1 MTETPPFV
9 PLWCSS
15 AFSFLLGA
23 SHPAE
28 LVEQAVSLG
37 CAGIALTD
45 RDSLGGVVEAWQTTR
60 EQEGREPGGRTADG
74 ADLPLIVGAEVTVS
88 RGDPSAAYAL
98 EPGAGWFRILLYATS
113 REGYGN
119 ISELISRGRLRRPK
133 GESLVTIAE
142 VAELSDDVLLIWNE
156 ESGTR
161 ADLAALL
168 PAFPG
173 RAWVG
178 ISRHFRSR
186 ERRTEAVLCAAATKF
201 DLPVVALPRVL
212 YHDPSRREVQDVL
225 TSIRQGTVLDD
236 IADVLMP
243 NTSYAVP
250 SPRAVHQIYRD
261 HPEWVAETR
270 RIAERCMFS
279 LGEIRYRYPSETRP
293 DGMTDI
299 GWLRELTRVGAAGR
313 YPRKRHPDG
322 PPREITSQLERELA
336 LIEELDYSGY
346 FLTMAEIVEF
356 CRREGIICQG
366 RGSAANSIVCY
377 CLGITAIDPVRM
389 NLLFERFI
397 SRERAEPPD
406 IDLDIEHHR
415 REEVI
420 QHVYRRYG
428 RDRAAMV
435 ANIVRFRRRSA
446 VREVGAAFGLS
457 DITLD
462 QMAKL
467 LGHHEIS
474 LAEAAEQA
482 GLDGTTPRVA
492 AFLRVAEGVRGLPRH
507 LSIHPG
513 GFLLGRD
520 PIARIVPLENAA
532 MEDRTVIQ
540 WDKHG
545 VEGMSLFKVDLLGLG
560 ALTHLDYAFRL
571 LERHLDVS
579 LNLAAIPMDVPR
591 VYAMLRKADTVGVF
605 QLESRAQM
613 AMLPRLRPQE
623 FYDLVVE
630 ISIVR
635 PGPITGGMVHP
646 YLRRR
651 RGEEPVE
658 YPHPELEPILAKT
671 LGVPLFQ
678 EQVMKLAMVAA
689 DYTPGEADQLRR
701 DMAAW
706 RQTGRIEKHQTRII
720 ERMVARGI
728 EREFAERVFEQ
739 IRGFGEY
746 GFPESHAASFSLIA
760 YATAWVRAFYPAVF
774 ICALLNAWPMGFYSP
789 AGIVSDARRHGV
801 ALRPMDVLNSE
812 WECTLEERGRNGSGG
827 GSSGSGGGAPGAG
840 GGSPSAGGRTSAGGS
855 TKTVAASHER
865 GDGEAG
871 GVGAPAS
878 PHAPGDSHL
887 AVRIGL
893 RFVKGLGKSDWERIR
908 RVRAEEQWA
917 GSGTAGLAR
926 FFRRCKLDRDTQVAL
941 AQAGALRSITVD
953 RRSSVWEGIYNPV
966 EDRAISHEAIMTCA
980 EEATGDGATAD
991 DRREYA
997 LFINNLVDTAQ
1008 VTFEVLPHA
1017 EEIAWDYLAGSHST
1031 AAHPLEPYRG
1041 WLEERAYPAAA
1052 TLARAAHDS
1061 RISVIGMVICRQR
1074 PSTAGGTVFMTLEDE
1089 TGFINLIIWPDRFQK
1104 LRTVLLTGSFLG
1116 VRGTVQQAEGVVHVI
1131 VDEAWHPEL
1140 PHPAVATVSRDFH

>member
-1 MTETPPFV
+1 MTDAPPFV

-15 AFSFLLGA
+15 AFSFLVGA

-28 LVEQAVSLG
+28 LVERAADLG

-45 RDSLGGVVEAWQTTR
+45 RDSLGGVVEAWQATR
-60 EQEGREPGGRTADG
+60 DLEGREPTGREPRGREPEERTAG
-74 ADLPLIVGAEVTVS
+74 GEALPLLIGAEVTVT
-88 RGDPSAAYAL
+88 RGDPTAVEAL
-98 EPGAGWFRILLYATS
+98 DPGAGWFRILLYATT

-119 ISELISRGRLRRPK
+119 LAALISRGRLRRPK

-142 VAELSDDVLLIWNE
+142 VTELSGDLLLIWNE
-156 ESGTR
+156 ESGGEE
-161 ADLAALL
+161 DLAALL
-168 PAFPG
+168 PAFAG

-186 ERRTEAVLCAAATKF
+186 ERRTERVLITAAAKF
-201 DLPVVALPRVL
+201 DLPIVALPRIL
-212 YHDPSRREVQDVL
+212 YHDASRREVQDVL
-225 TSIRQGTVLDD
+225 TGIRRGAVLDD
-236 IADVLMP
+236 IADLLMP
-243 NTSYAVP
+243 NASFGVP
-250 SPRAVHQIYRD
+250 SPQAVRQVYRD
-261 HPEWVAETR
+261 HPEWVAETQ
-270 RIAERCMFS
+270 RIAGRCRFS

-299 GWLRELTRVGAAGR
+299 AWLRELTRVGAAGR
-313 YPRKRHPDG
+313 YPRERYPDG
-322 PPREITSQLERELA
+322 PPREITAQLERELS

-446 VREVGAAFGLS
+446 VREVGAVFGLS

-467 LGHHEIS
+467 LGHHELS

-482 GLDGTTPRVA
+482 GLDVTTPRVA
-492 AFLRVAEGVRGLPRH
+492 AFLRAAEAVRGLPRH

-520 PIARIVPLENAA
+520 PIARIVPLENAT
-532 MEDRTVIQ
+532 MEGRTVIQ

-571 LERHLDVS
+571 LERHLDIS

-651 RGEEPVE
+651 RGEEAIE

-774 ICALLNAWPMGFYSP
+774 TCALLNAWPMGFYSP

-801 ALRPMDVLNSE
+801 ALRPMDVLSSE
-812 WECTLEERGRNGSGG
+812 WECTLEERGGG
-827 GSSGSGGGAPGAG
+827 VPGAG
-840 GGSPSAGGRTSAGGS
+840 GP
-855 TKTVAASHER
+855 
-865 GDGEAG
+865 D
-871 GVGAPAS
+871 
-878 PHAPGDSHL
+878 APGDAHL

-893 RFVKGLGKSDWERIR
+893 RYVKGLGTGDWEKIR
-908 RVRAEEQWA
+908 RVRGQESWA
-917 GSGTAGLAR
+917 GSGSTGLTR
-926 FFRRCKLDRDTQVAL
+926 FFRRCGLDSDTQVAL
-941 AQAGALRSITVD
+941 AQAGALRSITGD
-953 RRSSVWEGIYNPV
+953 RRSSVWEGIYDPV
-966 EDRAISHEAIMTCA
+966 EKPEISPEGTMTCA
-980 EEATGDGATAD
+980 EGPVGGGITPDNGK
-991 DRREYA
+991 EYP
-997 LFINNLVDTAQ
+997 LFINNLVDTAE
-1008 VTFEVLPHA
+1008 VTFAALPHA

-1031 AAHPLEPYRG
+1031 QAHPLEPYRA
-1041 WLEERAYPAAA
+1041 WLEERAYPSAASV
-1052 TLARAAHDS
+1052 ARAAHDT

-1089 TGFINLIIWPDRFQK
+1089 TGFINLILWPDRFQK
-1104 LRTVLLTGSFLG
+1104 LRTILLTGSFLG
-1116 VRGTVQQAEGVVHVI
+1116 VRGTVQQAEGVVHVV
-1131 VDEAWHPEL
+1131 VDDAWHPEL
-1140 PHPAVATVSRDFH
+1140 PHPAIATASRDFH